1 MDYENLAKSIIIASD
16 GINEDKLI
24 KFKEVGNEMNGYG
37 IGTHLVTCQKQ
48 PALGMVYKLVE
59 INKIKKIKFTSNI

>member
-1 MDYENLAKSIIIASD
+1 MLIDISKKMDYENLAKSIIIASD

-37 IGTHLVTCQKQ
+37 IGTHLVTC
-48 PALGMVYKLVE
+48 
-59 INKIKKIKFTSNI
+59 